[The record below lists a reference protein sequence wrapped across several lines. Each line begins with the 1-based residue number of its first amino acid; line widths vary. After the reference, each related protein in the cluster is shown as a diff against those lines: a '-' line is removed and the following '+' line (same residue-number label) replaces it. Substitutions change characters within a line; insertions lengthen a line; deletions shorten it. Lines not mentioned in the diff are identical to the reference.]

1 MTKMAYIILYTPE
14 QPSSLEMSNPYK
26 DNTNELLSQRIWNE
40 MTRDLTE
47 KIPGESNCRTKFCVR
62 YQNLLFTQYN
72 QSLE

>member
-1 MTKMAYIILYTPE
+1 MACIILYTPPE

-47 KIPGESNCRTKFCVR
+47 KIPDESNCRTKFCVR